1 MNYST
6 VRCLSFLAVVLSVV
20 GAPWLEASASDAPAK
35 PEAAANS
42 EGAAKA
48 IRVLVVGNSQC
59 PIFVG
64 GKFLEKLA
72 ASDKGAR
79 PIEVINSVKGGA
91 SLKSHWEAGDGEKTA
106 RGLLAS
112 SKPDFVLLQD
122 IYNVQQPAFQPY
134 AQKFHALATE
144 HKVQPIFFG
153 TASIIS
159 DYPKGFERLHK
170 LHVDIARE
178 LNVPIVDASAAYF
191 RYFGDAPSKE
201 KIESL
206 FAADKAHPGVQGSYM
221 YACMIYSALTGRSPI
236 GLAAP
241 DAIPADVAK
250 ALQETAWA
258 QHEATLEEVKRK

>member
-1 MNYST
+1 MKSST
-6 VRCLSFLAVVLSVV
+6 VRCLSLLTVMLSAV
-20 GAPWLEASASDAPAK
+20 GAHAADAPTKSESAAKSDA
-35 PEAAANS
+35 
-42 EGAAKA
+42 GAAKP

-64 GKFLEKLA
+64 QHFLERMA
-72 ASDKGAR
+72 DSDQGAR
-79 PIEVINSVKGGA
+79 PIQVINSVKGGA
-91 SLKSHWEAGDGEKTA
+91 SLKSHWEAGDGPKTA
-106 RGLLAS
+106 RGLLVGTQ
-112 SKPDFVLLQD
+112 PDFVLLQD

-191 RYFGDAPSKE
+191 RYFGDKPSKE

-206 FAADKAHPGVQGSYM
+206 FAADKAHPGVQGSYL

-241 DAIPADVAK
+241 DTIPADIAK
-250 ALQETAWA
+250 TLQETAWA
-258 QHEATLEEVKRK
+258 QHQATAEEVKRK